1 MKTKRKKVFAERK
14 LFSNQ
19 QPANQ
24 STAELQL
31 KVEPKAEKGSQGAEP
46 CPSICFRML
55 MIVAFPLSLVVFGL
69 GFLLLIPVAMTV
81 GMLGGPIG
89 LLVVIMHSDRSRLR
103 RRQRVLAA
111 SAAILLYPLCM
122 VAGGFIATFYGEQY
136 YLESTLEVFV
146 KQPCKVIC
154 QSK

>member
-1 MKTKRKKVFAERK
+1 
-14 LFSNQ
+14 
-19 QPANQ
+19 
-24 STAELQL
+24 
-31 KVEPKAEKGSQGAEP
+31 
-46 CPSICFRML
+46 
-55 MIVAFPLSLVVFGL
+55 
-69 GFLLLIPVAMTV
+69 MTV

-111 SAAILLYPLCM
+111 SAAILLYPLC
-122 VAGGFIATFYGEQY
+122 VVVGGFIATFYGEQY

>member
-1 MKTKRKKVFAERK
+1 MKNKRKKVFAERR
-14 LFSNQ
+14 LFANQ

-69 GFLLLIPVAMTV
+69 GFLLLIPRRHDRRDARRSHRVV
-81 GMLGGPIG
+81 GG
-89 LLVVIMHSDRSRLR
+89 HHALR
-103 RRQRVLAA
+103 
-111 SAAILLYPLCM
+111 
-122 VAGGFIATFYGEQY
+122 
-136 YLESTLEVFV
+136 
-146 KQPCKVIC
+146 
-154 QSK
+154 